1 MKPHVHLLPVLALV
15 ASLTGRAAATPPAE
29 RLLPPDTL
37 ALLSVPDWGRVHTEA
52 KANPM
57 HRLWND
63 EALRPFREKLLNKLQ
78 TEVLT
83 PLEQKSGV
91 KLADYAELLQGQLT
105 LAITRNGWTG
115 TPDPLPGVVL
125 ILDTRDKGDQ
135 LKTKLAELRQ
145 KLTDAG
151 HALKS
156 QEIRGTTFTTLPTS
170 LVPGAEAAGAASGN
184 PPTLAFGQVGSVL
197 VAGLSPRD
205 LERVVGQLGGASMP
219 HLAEEAPFS
228 ADYQSFFREADVFGW
243 IHASPLIE
251 VVIQAATAGAS
262 GAEAGAFAPRPDK
275 LITALGLRGLKT
287 LAFGIR
293 ETTEGSFVDLNLAAP
308 AAERKGLLRFLATEA
323 KTAGAPAFV
332 PADAVGFW
340 RWRLDGQKLWASLEA
355 TLEEIQPGLVA
366 GVVGFLD
373 ATMKEKEPSFD
384 FKRNFIANLG
394 DDLVGYQ
401 KAPRS
406 LEPKALANQPA
417 LVMIGSA
424 NADQLLGALRQ
435 ALPLLPEPFS
445 TTPLKE
451 REFLGRRIYSL
462 SLGEGSGSDAVAE
475 FHFSTSG
482 GYALLANEPAIV
494 EEYLRSSEVRPK
506 PLSGTP
512 GLAEAAQ
519 KIGGTETGLFGF
531 QNDLEQLKPYW
542 QALRAN
548 PGLFFDVAAAQN
560 PDVEGLLGGDRSEIE
575 KAIADWAD
583 FKLLPEFEKVARY
596 FHFTIYA
603 GQTSSAGYT
612 LRTFSPLPPGLRN

>member
-1 MKPHVHLLPVLALV
+1 
-15 ASLTGRAAATPPAE
+15 
-29 RLLPPDTL
+29 
-37 ALLSVPDWGRVHTEA
+37 
-52 KANPM
+52 
-57 HRLWND
+57 
-63 EALRPFREKLLNKLQ
+63 
-78 TEVLT
+78 
-83 PLEQKSGV
+83 
-91 KLADYAELLQGQLT
+91 
-105 LAITRNGWTG
+105 
-115 TPDPLPGVVL
+115 
-125 ILDTRDKGDQ
+125 
-135 LKTKLAELRQ
+135 
-145 KLTDAG
+145 
-151 HALKS
+151 
-156 QEIRGTTFTTLPTS
+156 
-170 LVPGAEAAGAASGN
+170 
-184 PPTLAFGQVGSVL
+184 
-197 VAGLSPRD
+197 
-205 LERVVGQLGGASMP
+205 
-219 HLAEEAPFS
+219 
-228 ADYQSFFREADVFGW
+228 
-243 IHASPLIE
+243 
-251 VVIQAATAGAS
+251 
-262 GAEAGAFAPRPDK
+262 

-293 ETTEGSFVDLNLAAP
+293 ETTEGSFVDLNLAVP

-323 KTAGAPAFV
+323 KAAGAPAFV

-373 ATMKEKEPSFD
+373 ATMKEKDPSFD

-406 LEPKALANQPA
+406 LDPKALANQPA
-417 LVMIGSA
+417 LVMLGSA

-435 ALPLLPEPFS
+435 TLSLLPEPFS

-462 SLGEGSGSDAVAE
+462 SLGEESGSDTVAE

-506 PLSGTP
+506 PLSGTA

-519 KIGGTETGLFGF
+519 KVGGTETGLFGF

-560 PDVEGLLGGDRSEIE
+560 PAVEGLLGGDRSEIE
-575 KAIADWAD
+575 KAITDWAD